1 MKKLREW
8 FLLDLWIK
16 LFIRHMRYR
25 RVKREV
31 YRCLKYKTKY
41 EVSKQIAK
49 KFKEE
54 FVKQYPDSPLNKYK
68 RGSKHDDT

>member
-1 MKKLREW
+1 MKKLHEW

-25 RVKREV
+25 RMKREV

-41 EVSKQIAK
+41 EVSKQIAN

-54 FVKQYPDSPLNKYK
+54 FVK
-68 RGSKHDDT
+68 